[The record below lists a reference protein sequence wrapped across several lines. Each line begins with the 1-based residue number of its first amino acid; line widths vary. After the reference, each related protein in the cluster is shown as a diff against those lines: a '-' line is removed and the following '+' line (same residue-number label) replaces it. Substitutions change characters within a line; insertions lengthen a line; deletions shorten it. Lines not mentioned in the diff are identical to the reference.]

1 MRSTGIDKTRRPP
14 RRKRGCVS
22 ILLYRRRKNGIKKAA
37 PRAAGIQYATKGG
50 LPLNV
55 IFYEKEDGTVPARDF
70 IFSLDD
76 KLKAKVLYVIDNLEA
91 RGSQLRMPYSEE
103 LTDGIFELRAISGSN
118 IARVL
123 YFFIVG
129 NTAVLTN
136 GFVKKTQKTPPNQIQ
151 LAKKYRTDYQR
162 RNPS

>member
-1 MRSTGIDKTRRPP
+1 M
-14 RRKRGCVS
+14 
-22 ILLYRRRKNGIKKAA
+22 
-37 PRAAGIQYATKGG
+37 
-50 LPLNV
+50 NV

-70 IFSLDD
+70 VFSLDP
-76 KLKAKVLYVIDNLEA
+76 KLKAKVLYVIDKLEA
-91 RGSQLRMPYSEE
+91 RGSLLRLPDSEE
-103 LTDGIFELRAISGSN
+103 LTDGIFELRAISGNN

-136 GFVKKTQKTPPNQIQ
+136 GFIKKTQKTPPNEI
-151 LAKKYRTDYQR
+151 LRAKKYRADYQR

>member
-1 MRSTGIDKTRRPP
+1 M
-14 RRKRGCVS
+14 
-22 ILLYRRRKNGIKKAA
+22 
-37 PRAAGIQYATKGG
+37 
-50 LPLNV
+50 NV
-55 IFYEKEDGTVPARDF
+55 IFYEMEDGTVPARDF

-76 KLKAKVLYVIDNLEA
+76 KLVLYVIDNLEA

-103 LTDGIFELRAISGSN
+103 LTDGIFELRAISGNN

>member
-1 MRSTGIDKTRRPP
+1 M
-14 RRKRGCVS
+14 
-22 ILLYRRRKNGIKKAA
+22 
-37 PRAAGIQYATKGG
+37 
-50 LPLNV
+50 NV
-55 IFYEKEDGTVPARDF
+55 VFYEMKDGTVPARDF

-76 KLKAKVLYVIDNLEA
+76 KLKAKFLYVIDNLEA

-103 LTDGIFELRAISGSN
+103 LTDGIFELRAVSGSN